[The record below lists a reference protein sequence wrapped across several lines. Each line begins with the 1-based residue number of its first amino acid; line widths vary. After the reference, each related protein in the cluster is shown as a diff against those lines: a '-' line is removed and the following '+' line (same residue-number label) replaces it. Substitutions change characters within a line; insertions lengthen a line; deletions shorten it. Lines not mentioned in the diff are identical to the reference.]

1 MSAHRVLAVAISSL
15 ALIAAAAPSAR
26 AHQSQASAVVP
37 NSLDL
42 AVRHIDK
49 DIVDERSA
57 AMRGIKYG
65 AEGGE
70 VLRDKSGLYHWFTS
84 EQYGDPYWV
93 ANRIAHWTSADGL
106 HWHRDPRW
114 VKEGNHDTTGTRDRS
129 NYFDPR
135 LAYDQRT
142 GYWYMFY
149 VGYRYSTDPTAWHLA
164 KIYRAKAVNPGLAG
178 LSGPYHDQD
187 GDDVEVMGPVAHPGP
202 YEATRVGNSN
212 YGLGADSVTV
222 YPVGDHWV
230 MIYAENM
237 LATAPNPSGTFTRLP
252 EGPGDPL
259 GYGTKPMTFDPKA
272 QPFHPERFWL
282 ENPIVTRVPDGMP
295 GAGTYLMAVGNFVD
309 VRITPKDK
317 GYAFGH
323 RPLCGWATSPDG
335 IRWSK
340 VKPLDLGL
348 GDCMTVNS
356 LLPGPDGTFIM
367 YVTAHTKNTPNFE
380 RLSRVQLAVRKH

>member
-1 MSAHRVLAVAISSL
+1 MSAHRVLAAAIGSL
-15 ALIAAAAPSAR
+15 ALIAVAAPCAR
-26 AHQSQASAVVP
+26 AQPSKAGADVP

-114 VKEGNHDTTGTRDRS
+114 IKEGNHDTTGTRDRS

-135 LAYDQRT
+135 VAYDRKT

-164 KIYRAKAVNPGLAG
+164 KIYRAKALNPGLAG

-187 GDDVEVMGPVAHPGP
+187 GDDIEVMGPVAHPAP
-202 YEATRVGNSN
+202 YEATRVGSSN

-237 LATAPNPSGTFTRLP
+237 LATAPSPSGTFTRLP
-252 EGPGDPL
+252 EGPGNPL

-295 GAGTYLMAVGNFVD
+295 GAGAYLMAVGNFVD
-309 VRITPKDK
+309 VRIAPKDK

-356 LLPGPDGTFIM
+356 LLPGPHGTFIM

-380 RLSRVQLAVRKH
+380 RVSRVELVVRKH